1 MYRFYLN
8 VIALQVNTHILNMK
22 MRRSEASERLKEVL
36 IMHIRTGRSFVSPQ
50 PYVNRPLCSSASK
63 NSRTKTPKQTNR
75 SVPTTASRV
84 SLPSPPSELPL
95 PLASCLLSVLMH
107 CCRQHNGNVHGRRLS
122 SSRPPARSFS
132 RPRRRLS
139 QAAFRRD
146 HSNGEAACYGSASP
160 EGTRIVHPDA
170 L

>member
-1 MYRFYLN
+1 M
-8 VIALQVNTHILNMK
+8 IALQVNTHILNMK

-84 SLPSPPSELPL
+84 SLPSPPPSFSFRIPASTREL
-95 PLASCLLSVLMH
+95 SVVLMH